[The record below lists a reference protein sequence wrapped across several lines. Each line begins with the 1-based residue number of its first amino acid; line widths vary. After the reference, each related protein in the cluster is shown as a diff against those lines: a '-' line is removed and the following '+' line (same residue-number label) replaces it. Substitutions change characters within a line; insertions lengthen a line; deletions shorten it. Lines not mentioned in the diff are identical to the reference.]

1 MIWPKAS
8 DVLLAAQFLRGKV
21 RHTPIEKSLD
31 LSEMTDGSVYL
42 KWENLQPCG
51 SFKIRGALNKM
62 FHMSEEERGRGVVTA
77 SSGNHAQGVAVAS
90 KMLNIKAV
98 IFVPGVCPTNKQRA
112 IKRLGGNAVDLRV
125 VGHLYDDAEQA
136 ARRLARDE
144 GLTYVSSYEDHYII
158 CGAGT
163 VGLEML
169 LDEPDLDMLIVPAG
183 GGGLISGIATIAK
196 ALSPGIKI
204 IGVQSVASM
213 PWVVSWQSGRVVDV
227 TYSDSLADGL
237 TGSIPQSLL
246 DLARVRVDDFVAV
259 TEDDIAGAI
268 AFLHCKHHQIVEGA
282 GAVGVAAL
290 LSGRVSAKGRHVGV
304 VISGGN
310 IDHDALMGVLE
321 KVIL

>member
-1 MIWPKAS
+1 MIWPKAT
-8 DVLLAAQFLRGKV
+8 DVLLAAQFLREKV
-21 RHTPIEKSLD
+21 RHTPIEESLD
-31 LSEMTDGSVYL
+31 LSDITGGSVYL

-62 FHMSEEERGRGVVTA
+62 FHMSEEKRERGVVTA
-77 SSGNHAQGVAVAS
+77 SSGNHAQGVAIAAR
-90 KMLNIKAV
+90 MLNVKAV
-98 IFVPGVCPTNKQRA
+98 IFVPGVCPANKQRA
-112 IKRLGGNAVDLRV
+112 IKRLGGDAVDLRV

-136 ARRLARDE
+136 ARELARNE
-144 GLTYVSSYEDHYII
+144 GLTYVSSYEDHHII

-169 LDEPDLDMLIVPAG
+169 LDVPDLDMLVVPAG

-196 ALSPGIKI
+196 ALSPGIRI
-204 IGVQSVASM
+204 VGVQSVASM

-259 TEDDIAGAI
+259 TEDDIAKAI
-268 AFLHCKHHQIVEGA
+268 AFLHHRHHQIVEGA

-290 LSGRVSAKGRHVGV
+290 LSGRVSAKGRRVGV

-310 IDHDALMGVLE
+310 IDHEVLMNILE
-321 KVIL
+321 KVTL